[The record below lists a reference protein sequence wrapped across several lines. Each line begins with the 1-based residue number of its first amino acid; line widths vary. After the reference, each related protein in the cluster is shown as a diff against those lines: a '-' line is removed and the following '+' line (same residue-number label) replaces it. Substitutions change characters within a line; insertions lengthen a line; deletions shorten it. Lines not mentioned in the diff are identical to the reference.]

1 MKMCDESKLNETLEF
16 IQNYQKGNGISPS
29 YRTIMK
35 AMNFKTISTVYRY
48 VLKLEAQ
55 GKLSKNKLGGIDI
68 SPNLN
73 PNKTI
78 LAPLVG
84 SVACGKMTT
93 AIENIVGTYKLP
105 ADLFGTGPTFILQAK
120 GESMINAG
128 IQNNDFLV
136 IRQCNQADDGDI
148 IVAELDGEATV
159 KRLFRKNGKVILH
172 PENPKFEDIILD
184 DVLIQGKV
192 ISNIHK
198 F

>member
-1 MKMCDESKLNETLEF
+1 MKMCDESKLNATLEF

-48 VLKLEAQ
+48 VGKLEAQ
-55 GKLSKNKLGGIDI
+55 GKLSKNKLGGIAI
-68 SPNLN
+68 LPNLN
-73 PNKTI
+73 PDKTI

-105 ADLFGTGPTFILQAK
+105 ADIFGTGPTFILQAQ

-128 IQNNDFLV
+128 IQHNDFLV
-136 IRQCNQADDGDI
+136 IRQCSQADDGDI
-148 IVAELDGEATV
+148 VVAELDGEATV
-159 KRLFRKNGKVILH
+159 KRLFRRKGKIILH
-172 PENPKFEDIILD
+172 PENPEFEDIILD
-184 DVLIQGKV
+184 NVIIQGKV

>member
-1 MKMCDESKLNETLEF
+1 MKTWED
-16 IQNYQKGNGISPS
+16 Y
-29 YRTIMK
+29 
-35 AMNFKTISTVYRY
+35 
-48 VLKLEAQ
+48 
-55 GKLSKNKLGGIDI
+55 KNSGDAYL
-68 SPNLN
+68 
-73 PNKTI
+73 
-78 LAPLVG
+78 
-84 SVACGKMTT
+84 
-93 AIENIVGTYKLP
+93 
-105 ADLFGTGPTFILQAK
+105 
-120 GESMINAG
+120 
-128 IQNNDFLV
+128 QNNDFLV

>member
-1 MKMCDESKLNETLEF
+1 MKTCDKNKLTALLEF
-16 IQNYQKGNGISPS
+16 IQSYQREHGNSPS
-29 YRTIMK
+29 YRTIMR
-35 AMNFKTISTVYRY
+35 AMNFNSIATVYRY
-48 VLKLEAQ
+48 VGKLEAQ
-55 GKLSKNKLGGIDI
+55 GKLSKNKLGGIAI

-105 ADLFGTGPTFILQAK
+105 ADIFGTGPTFLLQAQ

-128 IQNNDFLV
+128 IQHNDFLV
-136 IRQCNQADDGDI
+136 VRQDCQVNDGDI
-148 IVAELDGEATV
+148 VVAELDDEATV

-172 PENPKFEDIILD
+172 PENPEFDDIILD
-184 DVLIQGKV
+184 NVRIRGKV